1 MCVISWTRKTGKKKR
16 CWGEASSVLESGC
29 GGGGGKNEEFSQ
41 MGAEELSCDFFGEF
55 IESFF
60 GGVYSISVIEVFG

>member
-1 MCVISWTRKTGKKKR
+1 
-16 CWGEASSVLESGC
+16 
-29 GGGGGKNEEFSQ
+29 